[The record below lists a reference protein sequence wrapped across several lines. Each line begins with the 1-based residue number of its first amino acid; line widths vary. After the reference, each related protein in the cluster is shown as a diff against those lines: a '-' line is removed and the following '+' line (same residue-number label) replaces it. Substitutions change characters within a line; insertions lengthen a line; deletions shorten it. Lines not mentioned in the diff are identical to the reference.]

1 MDTATMIRLK
11 HIVTLWLLAG
21 NGLLVVWALV
31 AYFRGGSLA
40 RTYFNIVVFL
50 QILIVA
56 LGTIGFLL
64 ISRGVGTNPGHIMY
78 GALNVA
84 LAVARIG
91 FYGPLMNLGRSGML
105 WQGLLAFVALA
116 LVGRS
121 SVTALYQ

>member
-1 MDTATMIRLK
+1 MIRLK
-11 HIVTLWLLAG
+11 NIITLWLLAG
-21 NGLLVVWALV
+21 NGLVMVWALA
-31 AYFRGGSLA
+31 AYFTSRPLGRSF
-40 RTYFNIVVFL
+40 FNIVVFL

-56 LGTIGFLL
+56 LGTMGFLL

-84 LAVARIG
+84 VAVARIG
-91 FYGPLMNLGRSGML
+91 FYTPMMSLGRTGPL
-105 WQGLLAFVALA
+105 WQGVLAFVALA